1 MRFRASHPSR
11 AHLHHVEAHPGTE
24 QEPDT
29 GYRRAFVFRLR
40 LSGTSTAQTA
50 INRLPD
56 AQGDYLAMHMKATSQ
71 AQSTSKLQVS
81 GLDQKRVF
89 SQVVNA
95 WADGD
100 DTGYGQAL
108 FPVPAEDP
116 NDPLQWSKSKK
127 TTILVIVC
135 VYSFLGN
142 SALLGVGPYI
152 TLWSEV
158 FGVSQAEASTLI
170 SYPNLALTPSVAV
183 WAYIMVIGTTVPEIW
198 EAAGHVGIHVGRLAA
213 SSRATS
219 FEGLMAAR
227 IVHCLGAGVCEALP
241 VQLVNDIFFLHERGI
256 QLGYYTFAL
265 CLAALATLPAAYM
278 LPTKYSWRL
287 FFYVI
292 LAFASVLFIFAFFSV
307 EETSYQRSKT
317 IETRIHE
324 DQEATNAAS
333 NQDKPKAFTIE
344 QVPAI
349 PSRKSFLSTLQ
360 PWGRSDPTVPF
371 FTLLWRSMTYFL
383 VPQVLWVITS
393 FGIIIGLGGLSFNF
407 VFPIKITAPPYNW
420 PVSSSGIHAVG
431 SVIGFLLAVPFTPTS
446 DMLAAYLTRRNKG
459 IREAEMRLGV
469 MLPAMIV
476 GPVGLVV
483 YGLTAQLN
491 LHWIGY
497 FFGAGMASWC
507 GYFYYSFTL
516 AYAVDSY
523 NSDTSEMLMAMN
535 VGKQLVS
542 FGLGFKV
549 LDWIMQSSY
558 AAVISA
564 GFGGVLLANNLFLVV
579 FMIWGKNIR
588 RFMSTSWLARLH
600 GRATHLG

>member
-1 MRFRASHPSR
+1 MNSSNELPPKSGPHLVHSH
-11 AHLHHVEAHPGTE
+11 AHEGDIPGT
-24 QEPDT
+24 
-29 GYRRAFVFRLR
+29 V
-40 LSGTSTAQTA
+40 
-50 INRLPD
+50 
-56 AQGDYLAMHMKATSQ
+56 HVKA
-71 AQSTSKLQVS
+71 V
-81 GLDQKRVF
+81 
-89 SQVVNA
+89 
-95 WADGD
+95 DGD

-116 NDPLQWSKSKK
+116 NDPLQWSKFKK
-127 TTILVIVC
+127 TIILVVIC
-135 VYSFLGN
+135 IYSFLGN
-142 SALLGVGPYI
+142 SALLGVGPYL
-152 TLWSEV
+152 TLWAEEFEV
-158 FGVSQAEASTLI
+158 SKAEASTLI
-170 SYPNLALTPSVAV
+170 SYPNLAYGLTSWLLVPL
-183 WAYIMVIGTTVPEIW
+183 YLRFGRRPIMLGSMLAFI
-198 EAAGHVGIHVGRLAA
+198 AGLAA

-219 FEGLMAAR
+219 FSGLMAAR

-241 VQLVNDIFFLHERGI
+241 VQLVNDIFFLHERGV

-278 LPTKYSWRL
+278 LQTPYSWRL

-292 LAFASVLFIFAFFSV
+292 LAFAVALFILAFFFV
-307 EETSYQRSKT
+307 EETSYQRGKQLDAT
-317 IETRIHE
+317 IHE
-324 DQEATNAAS
+324 DRDSANATTD
-333 NQDKPKAFTIE
+333 QDKPEALAVE
-344 QVPAI
+344 QTPVI
-349 PSRKSFLSTLQ
+349 PPRKSFLTTLS
-360 PWGRSDPTVPF
+360 PWGHIDPTVPF

-383 VPQVLWVITS
+383 VPQVLWVVTS
-393 FGIIIGLGGLSFNF
+393 FGIIIGLGALSFNF

-420 PVSSSGIHAVG
+420 PVSSSGLHAVG
-431 SVIGFLLAVPFTPTS
+431 GVLGFLLAVPFTPTS
-446 DMLAAYLTRRNKG
+446 DLLAAYLTRRNNG

-469 MLPAMIV
+469 MLPAMII

-497 FFGAGMASWC
+497 FLGAGMASWC

-523 NSDTSEMLMAMN
+523 NSNTSEMLMAMN

-549 LDWIMQSSY
+549 LDWITQSSY

-564 GFGGVLLANNLFLVV
+564 GFGGVLLANNLFLIV

-588 RFMSTSWLARLH
+588 RVMSTSWLARLH
-600 GRATHLG
+600 GRSTTAG

>member
-1 MRFRASHPSR
+1 MANGSNEQPPKQRLHLVHSH
-11 AHLHHVEAHPGTE
+11 AYEGDIPGT
-24 QEPDT
+24 
-29 GYRRAFVFRLR
+29 V
-40 LSGTSTAQTA
+40 
-50 INRLPD
+50 NV
-56 AQGDYLAMHMKATSQ
+56 KA
-71 AQSTSKLQVS
+71 AE
-81 GLDQKRVF
+81 
-89 SQVVNA
+89 
-95 WADGD
+95 GD

-127 TTILVIVC
+127 TAILVIIC

-152 TLWSEV
+152 TPWSEE

-170 SYPNLALTPSVAV
+170 SYPNLAYGLTS
-183 WAYIMVIGTTVPEIW
+183 WLLVPLYLRFGRRPVMLGSMLAFI
-198 EAAGHVGIHVGRLAA
+198 AGLAA

-219 FEGLMAAR
+219 FGGLQTAR
-227 IVHCLGAGVCEALP
+227 IVHCLGAGICEALP
-241 VQLVNDIFFLHERGI
+241 VQLVNDIFFLHERGL

-265 CLAALATLPAAYM
+265 CLAALATLPAGYM

-292 LAFASVLFIFAFFSV
+292 LAFAVVLFILAFIFV
-307 EETSYQRSKT
+307 EETSYDRKISETT
-317 IETRIHE
+317 INE
-324 DQEATNAAS
+324 DQNSANS
-333 NQDKPKAFTIE
+333 NQDKPEEHTIE
-344 QVPAI
+344 LAPVTTPL
-349 PSRKSFLSTLQ
+349 RKPFLTTLR
-360 PWGRSDPTVPF
+360 PWGRIDHTAPF
-371 FTLLWRSMTYFL
+371 FTLLWRSLTYFF

-407 VFPIKITAPPYNW
+407 VFPIKITGPPYNW

-431 SVIGFLLAVPFTPTS
+431 AVIGFLLAVPFTPTS
-446 DMLAAYLTRRNKG
+446 DMLAAYLTRRNNG

-469 MLPAMIV
+469 VLPAMII
-476 GPVGLVV
+476 GPVALVV

-497 FFGAGMASWC
+497 FFGSGLASWS
-507 GYFYYSFTL
+507 GYFYYNFTL

-523 NSDTSEMLMAMN
+523 NANTSEMLMAIN

-549 LDWIMQSSY
+549 LDWIMQNGY
-558 AAVISA
+558 AAVIAA
-564 GFGGVLLANNLFLVV
+564 GFGGILLANNLFLVV
-579 FMIWGKNIR
+579 FMIWGKRIR
-588 RFMSTSWLARLH
+588 YFMSTSWVAKLH
-600 GRATHLG
+600 GRAPKVK